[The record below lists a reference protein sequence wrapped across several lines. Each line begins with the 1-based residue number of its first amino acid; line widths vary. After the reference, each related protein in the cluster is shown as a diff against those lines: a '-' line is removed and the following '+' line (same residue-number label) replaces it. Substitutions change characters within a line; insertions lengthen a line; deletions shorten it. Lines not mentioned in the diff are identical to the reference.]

1 MFPVSVGWSS
11 RAGWDDGRVRTRV
24 IDGWRLAVGTLTIIP
39 VAPPRRVDRGVA
51 GAAAVVAPLAFAPV
65 ALVAAGVGW
74 SASLVLA
81 DLVAAL
87 VVVGAV
93 AWLTRAI
100 HLDGLADTAD
110 GLGSGRSAA
119 QALEI
124 MRRGDIGP
132 MGVVTLIVV
141 LGLQVASVAVLLGR
155 PWGWLAVALALCAGR
170 GALVIAGRRGV
181 RAARSDGLGASFAS
195 SVPMPVVATLWA
207 VLAGALTLAGWLA
220 GGPGWQGLVAGVT
233 GAGLAAYLVR
243 QAGRRLGGI
252 TGDVLGAAVELVTTG
267 VLVVLAAG

>member
-1 MFPVSVGWSS
+1 M
-11 RAGWDDGRVRTRV
+11 
-24 IDGWRLAVGTLTIIP
+24 DGWRLAVGTLTIIP
-39 VAPPRRVDRGVA
+39 VAPPRRVDRRVAGVA
-51 GAAAVVAPLAFAPV
+51 AAVAPLAFAPI
-65 ALVAAGVGW
+65 ALAATGIGW
-74 SASLVLA
+74 GASFVLA

-87 VVVGAV
+87 LVVGAV

-110 GLGSGRSAA
+110 GLGSARPAA

-132 MGVVTLIVV
+132 MGVVTLIIV

-155 PWGWLAVALALCAGR
+155 PWGWLALAVALCAGR

-195 SVPMPVVATLWA
+195 SAPVPVAAA
-207 VLAGALTLAGWLA
+207 VWVILAGALTLAGWLA
-220 GGPGWQGLVAGVT
+220 GGPWWQGLVAGVV

-252 TGDVLGAAVELVTTG
+252 TGDVLGAAVELATTG
-267 VLVVLAAG
+267 VLVLLATG